1 MYLNDKMEIV
11 AITLLHFYYNKVIRM
26 FYTTPQLIKGLLAK
40 QRHSRHNIKENTH
53 KTYEVAQLSETTQS
67 TSSYYL
73 QHYYSPYQYTVHT
86 SEHTTSTMM
95 GTQ

>member
-1 MYLNDKMEIV
+1 MEIV

-40 QRHSRHNIKENTH
+40 QRHSRQSLKENTP
-53 KTYEVAQLSETTQS
+53 KTLEVVKLRTNT

-73 QHYYSPYQYTVHT
+73 QHYYLPYQYTVHT
-86 SEHTTSTMM
+86 SEHTTSMTMD
-95 GTQ
+95 TQ

>member
-1 MYLNDKMEIV
+1 MEIV

-40 QRHSRHNIKENTH
+40 QRHSRSKFKENTH

-67 TSSYYL
+67 TSSLYL
-73 QHYYSPYQYTVHT
+73 QHQYLPYQYTLNT
-86 SEHTTSTMM
+86 WEHTTSMTM

>member
-26 FYTTPQLIKGLLAK
+26 FYTTPRLIKGLLAK
-40 QRHSRHNIKENTH
+40 QRHSRHNIKENTPE
-53 KTYEVAQLSETTQS
+53 TLEVVKLRTNT

-73 QHYYSPYQYTVHT
+73 QHYYSPYQYTLNT
-86 SEHTTSTMM
+86 WEHTTSMTM

>member
-1 MYLNDKMEIV
+1 MEIV

-40 QRHSRHNIKENTH
+40 QRHSRPKVKENTP
-53 KTYEVAQLSETTQS
+53 KTLEVVKLRTNT

-73 QHYYSPYQYTVHT
+73 QHYYLPYQYTQDT
-86 SEHTTSTMM
+86 SVLLDLK
-95 GTQ
+95 